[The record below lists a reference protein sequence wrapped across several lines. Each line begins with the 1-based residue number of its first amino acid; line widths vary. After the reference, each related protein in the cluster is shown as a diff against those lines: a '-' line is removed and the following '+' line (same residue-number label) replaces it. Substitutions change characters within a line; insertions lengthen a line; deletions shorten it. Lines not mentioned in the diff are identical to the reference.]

1 MSWAKKKVRQ
11 WLAEDTEKEEYVSN
25 SVATKASSAFI
36 GSPYSNRLDAP
47 GINFRV
53 CKATGGYVVETSSYD
68 PNTDRSRSN
77 LHIITDEQD
86 MGQEIGKILTMEALR
101 HG

>member
-1 MSWAKKKVRQ
+1 MSWAKNKVRS
-11 WLAEDTEKEEYVSN
+11 WLAEDPEKEEYVSN
-25 SVATKASSAFI
+25 SVAKASAYIS
-36 GSPYSNRLDAP
+36 SPYSNRIDSP

-53 CKATGGYVVETSSYD
+53 CKATGGFVVETNSYD
-68 PNTDRSRSN
+68 PNTDRAKSN

-86 MGQEIGKILTMEALR
+86 IGQEIGKILTMEALR

>member
-1 MSWAKKKVRQ
+1 MSWAKNKVRN
-11 WLAEDTEKEEYVSN
+11 WLADEVVKEDIMSIG
-25 SVATKASSAFI
+25 AKASSFI
-36 GSPYSNRLDAP
+36 SNTYSNRLDGP
-47 GINFRV
+47 GINFKV

-68 PNTDRSRSN
+68 PNTDRSKVN
-77 LHIITDEQD
+77 LHIITDDQD

>member
-1 MSWAKKKVRQ
+1 MSWVKHKVRS
-11 WLAEDTEKEEYVSN
+11 WLAEETEKEDCVN
-25 SVATKASSAFI
+25 STGIAKANAYI

-47 GINFRV
+47 GINFRI

-68 PNTDRSRSN
+68 INTDRSRSN

>member
-1 MSWAKKKVRQ
+1 MSWAKNKVRS
-11 WLAEDTEKEEYVSN
+11 WLAEEVEKDECVSTGI
-25 SVATKASSAFI
+25 AKASTYI
-36 GSPYSNRLDAP
+36 GSPYSNRLEGP
-47 GINFRV
+47 GIIFRV

-68 PNTDRSRSN
+68 SNTDRSRSN

>member
-1 MSWAKKKVRQ
+1 MSWVKKKVRQ
-11 WLAEDTEKEEYVSN
+11 WLAEDHEKEEYV
-25 SVATKASSAFI
+25 ARDKAPASIFV
-36 GSPYSNRLDAP
+36 GSPYSNRLDSP

-68 PNTDRSRSN
+68 PTTDRTKAN

-86 MGQEIGKILTMEALR
+86 MGHEIGKILTMEALR

>member
-1 MSWAKKKVRQ
+1 MSFIKNKVRS
-11 WLAEDTEKEEYVSN
+11 WLAEETEKEDCVN
-25 SVATKASSAFI
+25 STGVAKASAYI

-47 GINFRV
+47 GINFRI

>member
-1 MSWAKKKVRQ
+1 MSWAKNKVRG
-11 WLAEDTEKEEYVSN
+11 WLAEETEKDDCVN
-25 SVATKASSAFI
+25 STGIAKASAFI

-47 GINFRV
+47 GINFRI
-53 CKATGGYVVETSSYD
+53 CKASGGYVVETNYYD

-77 LHIITDEQD
+77 LHIITDDQD
-86 MGQEIGKILTMEALR
+86 MGQEIGKILTMEALK

>member
-11 WLAEDTEKEEYVSN
+11 WLAEDTEKEECVSN
-25 SVATKASSAFI
+25 TVAKASAYV
-36 GSPYSNRLDAP
+36 GSPYERIGSSCM
-47 GINFRV
+47 NFRV
-53 CKATGGYVVETSSYD
+53 YRATGGFVVETNSYD
-68 PNTDRSRSN
+68 VNTDRSRSN
-77 LHIITDEQD
+77 LHIITDDQD

>member
-1 MSWAKKKVRQ
+1 MSWAKTKVRN
-11 WLAEDTEKEEYVSN
+11 WLAEQPEKDECVSTGI
-25 SVATKASSAFI
+25 AKASTYL
-36 GSPYSNRLDAP
+36 GSPYSNRLEGQ
-47 GINFRV
+47 GINFKI
-53 CKATGGYVVETSSYD
+53 CKATGGYVVETVTYD
-68 PNTDRSRSN
+68 PNTDRSKVN

>member
-25 SVATKASSAFI
+25 GVAKASAYI

-68 PNTDRSRSN
+68 PNTDRTRAN

>member
-1 MSWAKKKVRQ
+1 MSWVKNKVRN
-11 WLAEDTEKEEYVSN
+11 WLAKETEKEDCVSTGM
-25 SVATKASSAFI
+25 AKAGTYI
-36 GSPYSNRLDAP
+36 GSPSLYNRLDAP
-47 GINFRV
+47 GINFRI

-68 PNTDRSRSN
+68 INTDRSRSN

-86 MGQEIGKILTMEALR
+86 IGHEIGKILTMETLK

>member
-1 MSWAKKKVRQ
+1 MSWVKNKVRS
-11 WLAEDTEKEEYVSN
+11 WLSEETEKEEYVSN
-25 SVATKASSAFI
+25 GVAKATAYI
-36 GSPYSNRLDAP
+36 GSPYSNRLDSP
-47 GINFRV
+47 GINFRI

-86 MGQEIGKILTMEALR
+86 MGQEIGKILTMEALK